1 MLDSAG
7 ATEATGVPANSTRHR
22 KCRLITLG
30 YHQGDAPSRNRAPL
44 DLGETAEG
52 RPCLVMDYIDGVAI
66 DVYSSELDLRGN
78 FRLFLG
84 DAMRSLMPVAT

>member
-1 MLDSAG
+1 
-7 ATEATGVPANSTRHR
+7 
-22 KCRLITLG
+22 
-30 YHQGDAPSRNRAPL
+30 
-44 DLGETAEG
+44 
-52 RPCLVMDYIDGVAI
+52 MDYIDGVAI